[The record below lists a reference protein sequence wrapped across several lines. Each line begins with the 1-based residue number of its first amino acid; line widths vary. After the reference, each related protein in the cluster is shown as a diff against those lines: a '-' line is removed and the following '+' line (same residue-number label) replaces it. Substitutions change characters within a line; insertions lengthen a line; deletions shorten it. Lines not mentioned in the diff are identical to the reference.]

1 MPEWNRDER
10 GMRMKLAKSI
20 YFMEENKRRYI
31 CDTKSEERMEITQEE
46 YEKLLSDDYTL
57 DRTAEMRLCA
67 AGFLVEEKV
76 AG

>member
-1 MPEWNRDER
+1 
-10 GMRMKLAKSI
+10 MKLAKSI

-46 YEKLLSDDYTL
+46 YEKLLRDDYAL
-57 DRTAEMRLCA
+57 GGIAERRLYA
-67 AGFLVEEKV
+67 AGFLVEEK